1 MDYESLPAFSEVIM
15 LDLIMNKI
23 KKLDLFSD
31 LFNFK
36 TLIQFIKYCI
46 SGLAVAA
53 IEYFVFFVL
62 YKQIGFWHVTSN
74 SLAMAIGF
82 LISFLL
88 NRYWSFK
95 SKANIFRQIAA
106 YGMAFAIN
114 LLISNVFMLIFSDN
128 LGIAPPLSKLLV
140 MMIIGIWNFIIF
152 KKVIYCT

>member
-1 MDYESLPAFSEVIM
+1 MKSLPVSSEMIM

-23 KKLDLFSD
+23 KKLDLFSG

-53 IEYFVFFVL
+53 IEYIAFFVL
-62 YKQIGFWHVTSN
+62 YKQIGLWHITSN

-82 LISFLL
+82 LVSFLL

-95 SKANIFRQIAA
+95 SKANIFRQIAV
-106 YGMAFAIN
+106 YGMMFVIN
-114 LLISNVFMLIFSDN
+114 LLISNVFMFIFSDN
-128 LGIAPPLSKLLV
+128 LGVAPPLSKLLV
-140 MMIIGIWNFIIF
+140 MMMIGMWNFIIY
-152 KKVIYCT
+152 KKVIYCN